1 MLNLCITY
9 YTVDNYKYISL
20 VLYFKDSYITIFYFC
35 SNLFYISSNYI
46 VTYVW
51 NNYGFDHSL
60 VILNL
65 INGLNLI
72 GILFSSNYFLF

>member
-20 VLYFKDSYITIFYFC
+20 VLNFKDSYITFTYFC
-35 SNLFYISSNYI
+35 ATFFYIGSNYV
-46 VTYVW
+46 VTYIW
-51 NNYGFDHSL
+51 NKYGFDMSVL
-60 VILNL
+60 ILNL

-72 GILFSSNYFLF
+72 GILISRNFFIF